1 MGYAETLTVQDGRP
15 LEDFE
20 LVAWDG
26 SHKSF
31 EVISPLSHRLRS
43 ERQSRE
49 GDSVARAIDFSCRSG
64 GCRVAKSPPQ
74 KMLSDDHPDRIHVAF
89 DGGDFATR

>member
-1 MGYAETLTVQDGRP
+1 MKGYAETLTVQEGRP

-31 EVISPLSHRLRS
+31 EVISLFSHRLRS

-49 GDSVARAIDFSCRSG
+49 GDSAARAIDFSCRSG
-64 GCRVAKSPPQ
+64 GCRVAKSPLHIVCSC
-74 KMLSDDHPDRIHVAF
+74 LSDSWASFRA
-89 DGGDFATR
+89 G

>member
-26 SHKSF
+26 SHISF
-31 EVISPLSHRLRS
+31 GVISLLTNRLRS

-49 GDSVARAIDFSCRSG
+49 GVFRRPGHRFQLPLRRLSSSEIASPKDAIR
-64 GCRVAKSPPQ
+64 
-74 KMLSDDHPDRIHVAF
+74 
-89 DGGDFATR
+89 